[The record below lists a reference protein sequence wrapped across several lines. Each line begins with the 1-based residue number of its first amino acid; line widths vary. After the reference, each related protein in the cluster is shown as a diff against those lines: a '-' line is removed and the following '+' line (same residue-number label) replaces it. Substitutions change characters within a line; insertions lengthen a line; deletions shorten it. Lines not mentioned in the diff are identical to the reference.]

1 MFDITTV
8 QNFMFLFIK
17 RVSYAHYRQRVPWI
31 WKPEVYFISTC
42 IYKLRSFFFK
52 KNPHVIYFFLCWSF
66 PISFNYCNLI
76 LLSCSKSSIYYYTVH
91 CYKIY
96 IQTPDFISYC
106 IVSNDGK
113 MYIFPFSLTFQRRMN
128 VWHCILCFLTNG
140 WRAICK
146 NQIF

>member
-1 MFDITTV
+1 MTLLQYKTLCFYLLNVYLTHTTDKEYLGFEN
-8 QNFMFLFIK
+8 QRYTLFL
-17 RVSYAHYRQRVPWI
+17 H
-31 WKPEVYFISTC
+31 VYTNSG
-42 IYKLRSFFFK
+42 LFFKK